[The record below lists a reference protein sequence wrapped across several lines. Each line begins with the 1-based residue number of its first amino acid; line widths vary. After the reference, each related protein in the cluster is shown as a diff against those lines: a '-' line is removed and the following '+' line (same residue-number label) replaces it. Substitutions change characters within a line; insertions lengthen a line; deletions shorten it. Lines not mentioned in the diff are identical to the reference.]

1 MANKLQEKIV
11 FFDDRAEYSGVL
23 IDNCAQLQVQPDA
36 GYVGISK
43 LHIATGWYNVSDLW
57 MSCDTP
63 THLQGTG
70 QEVALNYLYCP
81 VSDILWYTYAR
92 LTQQAPPPSFTIED
106 ELNFLIACT
115 DPFCAIR
122 PSFFIETY
130 DKIEWSASSHIAELP
145 TEVRWRL
152 TDVRLAQSD
161 SCSWIFDTFRGHNL
175 TATDCR
181 IVLKFT
187 ANSIHSDTNDSVDL
201 YDAPLTSTTA
211 YFVSTINDP
220 DYYYL
225 IGMHT
230 NSGVG
235 GSRTRR
241 WDADESYLEPFGW
254 GAPSL
259 YFWIPP
265 NE

>member
-1 MANKLQEKIV
+1 MANELQLKTV

-23 IDNCAQLQVQPDA
+23 IDSCAQLEVQPDA
-36 GYVGISK
+36 GYMGISR
-43 LHIATGWYNVSDLW
+43 LNVTTGWYSYGNLW
-57 MSCDTP
+57 MGCDTP
-63 THLQGTG
+63 THLHGTG
-70 QEVALNYLYCP
+70 QEVSLNYLYCDVP
-81 VSDILWYTYAR
+81 DILSSIYST
-92 LTQQAPPPSFTIED
+92 LSQPTPPEFTIAD
-106 ELNFLIACT
+106 ELDFLISCT
-115 DPFCAIR
+115 DPFCGIR
-122 PSFFIETY
+122 PSFFIETWE
-130 DKIEWSASSHIAELP
+130 KIRWSSGSHIAELP

-152 TDVRLAQSD
+152 TDVRAAQSD
-161 SCSWIFDTFRGHNL
+161 SCSWIFDSFDGHNL

-187 ANSIHSDTNDSVDL
+187 ANPIYSDTNDNVDQ
-201 YDAPLTSTTA
+201 YDAPLTPTTA

-220 DYYYL
+220 SYYYL

-235 GSRTRR
+235 GSRARW
-241 WDADESYLEPFGW
+241 WDAGETYLAPFGW

>member
-1 MANKLQEKIV
+1 MANNLQEKTV

-23 IDNCAQLQVQPDA
+23 IDNCARLQVQPDA
-36 GYVGISK
+36 GYMGISK
-43 LHIATGWYNVSDLW
+43 LYMATGWYTFYDLW
-57 MSCDTP
+57 MSNDVP
-63 THLQGTG
+63 SHLQGTG
-70 QEVALNYLYCP
+70 QEVALNYLYCS
-81 VSDILWYTYAR
+81 VSDILQYTYAR
-92 LTQQAPPPSFTIED
+92 LTHQVPPPSFTIED

-130 DKIEWSASSHIAELP
+130 EKISWSTSHIAELP

-161 SCSWIFDTFRGHNL
+161 SCSWIFDTFSGHNL
-175 TATDCR
+175 TAADCR

-187 ANSIHSDTNDSVDL
+187 ANTIYSGTNDDMDQ
-201 YDAPLTSTTA
+201 YDTPLTSTTA

-220 DYYYL
+220 NYYYL

-235 GSRTRR
+235 GSRSRC
-241 WDADESYLEPFGW
+241 WDADDTYLAPFAW
-254 GAPSL
+254 GSPSL